1 MPAPPAAQRPPAPQA
16 EIPSVTPRDT
26 GTPASS
32 FENDIDTFD
41 TMDLDNVTDK
51 IRNDC
56 KTMIKQ
62 LHLEHL
68 MER

>member
-1 MPAPPAAQRPPAPQA
+1 
-16 EIPSVTPRDT
+16 
-26 GTPASS
+26 
-32 FENDIDTFD
+32 
-41 TMDLDNVTDK
+41 MDLENVTEK
-51 IRNDC
+51 IRKDC